1 MRSAHESFLLA
12 EARQRIATAE
22 YRASLELGLTELRRT
37 RPTLRHRVAR
47 LLVALAYR
55 LSPEAAPTAKPAPK
69 GCVQA

>member
-12 EARQRIATAE
+12 EARQRIATGE
-22 YRASLELGLTELRRT
+22 HRASLEWGLSELRRT

-47 LLVALAYR
+47 MLVALAYR

>member
-12 EARQRIATAE
+12 EARQRIAEGECRAKHAE
-22 YRASLELGLTELRRT
+22 GLTELRRS
-37 RPTLRHRVAR
+37 RPTLRQRVAG

-55 LSPEAAPTAKPAPK
+55 LSPEIAPFSESVK